1 MDCDTGDYGPWQP
14 AACVPCVELVVDQ
27 ALDQAQV
34 NSGKMAQVESQCKT
48 AEEGTRGS
56 KALVRR

>member
-1 MDCDTGDYGPWQP
+1 M
-14 AACVPCVELVVDQ
+14 AASSLCAMCGCTVVV
-27 ALDQAQV
+27 DQAQV
-34 NSGKMAQVESQCKT
+34 NSVKMAQVESQCKT

>member
-14 AACVPCVELVVDQ
+14 AACVPCVELVT
-27 ALDQAQV
+27 
-34 NSGKMAQVESQCKT
+34 AQVESQYKT

>member
-14 AACVPCVELVVDQ
+14 AACVPCVDVVV
-27 ALDQAQV
+27 DQAQV
-34 NSGKMAQVESQCKT
+34 NSVKMAQVESQCKT